1 MNTIQAQIKEYL
13 EERGWDNLPPADLV
27 KSIMIEGAELL
38 ENFQWKNYTAE
49 EIKANPELLAN
60 IQKEMA
66 DVMIYAIELA
76 IHLDIDM
83 NQAVQQKMEH
93 NAKKYPAAQ
102 IKNADS
108 LDDFYMSQKKKYRR
122 EGTS

>member
-1 MNTIQAQIKEYL
+1 MIQTQIKEYL
-13 EERGWDNLPPADLV
+13 EERGWDSLPPADLA

-93 NAKKYPAAQ
+93 NAKKYPAEQ
-102 IKNADS
+102 IKNTDS

-122 EGTS
+122 EGAS